1 MVYSHHKSQ
10 SSMELLLKYLSPH
23 HGQNELIRE
32 NIMHP
37 REEEKKKRERKRNK
51 RATNNLA

>member
-37 REEEKKKRERKRNK
+37 REEEKKNEREREREK
-51 RATNNLA
+51 